1 MLYSSNLRRPPEHK
15 KQPVACEA
23 AAICGSVSSSCFIIF
38 RPVNELH
45 LIREGVYTLP
55 PRRKRGTKL
64 QTELDAIDELGGIEL
79 VEHMS
84 SFKDAFVAISLYC
97 SLSSVQLC

>member
-1 MLYSSNLRRPPEHK
+1 MQILL
-15 KQPVACEA
+15 
-23 AAICGSVSSSCFIIF
+23 IIF

-45 LIREGVYTLP
+45 LLREGVYTLP
-55 PRRKRGTKL
+55 PRRKRDTKL

-84 SFKDAFVAISLYC
+84 SIKDALIIATATEQVSEAGGRSREPR
-97 SLSSVQLC
+97 QEGQKEAAAART